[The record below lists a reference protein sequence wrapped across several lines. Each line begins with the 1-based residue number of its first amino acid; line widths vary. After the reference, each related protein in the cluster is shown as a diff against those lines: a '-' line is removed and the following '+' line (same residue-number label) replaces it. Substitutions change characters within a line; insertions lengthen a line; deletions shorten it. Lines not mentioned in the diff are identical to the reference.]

1 MSEPPPDEGGGRPG
15 FWSPLAR
22 PPVRRLLIAQLPA
35 DLADWLDFVAF
46 GALLAYG
53 FGEGPATLAL
63 LVVAMG
69 LPYVLIGP
77 VAGVLVDRVD
87 LRRAMVLANAGRG
100 LATAAVFLAPDAG
113 TAIALAFLKSAADSA
128 FSPARQAALAV
139 LTPRA
144 LLPAA
149 NGLSHAINQATK
161 VAGPA
166 LGGVLF
172 LVLVPRQ
179 VFLVNAAISGL
190 ALLLALRLP
199 AAMRAPPAQPGT
211 GSGTGHRFL
220 REIAAGIAHYR
231 RTPALAVALAGMSA
245 GLFAIFLYD
254 ALIPLLTRALGLGET
269 VFGLAIAAVGLGGVA
284 GSLAIGQAGERARPL
299 RQMALG
305 ALLSG
310 ALFALVGHLAA
321 GHLPASGWL
330 LIALFAL
337 IGGTTSLMMVPYR
350 VLLQRETPAALLGRV
365 TAVGEAVSTMVLLA
379 GPPTGALLAGLG
391 GLPLPFLAGGYATIL
406 VGLGITLAGT
416 RLRG

>member
-1 MSEPPPDEGGGRPG
+1 MTPADSERPDRAA
-15 FWSPLAR
+15 FWSPLRLR
-22 PPVRRLLIAQLPA
+22 PIRRLLLAQIPA

-53 FGEGPATLAL
+53 FGEGPVALAL

-77 VAGVLVDRVD
+77 FAGVLVDRVD
-87 LRRAMVLANAGRG
+87 LRWAMILANAGRG
-100 LATAAVFLAPDAG
+100 LATGAVFFAVDIELV
-113 TAIALAFLKSAADSA
+113 IALAFLKSTADSA
-128 FSPARQAALAV
+128 FSPAKQAALAS

-166 LGGVLF
+166 FGGALF
-172 LVLVPRQ
+172 LIMAPRQ
-179 VFLVNAAISGL
+179 VFLVNAAISAI
-190 ALLLALRLP
+190 ALVLVLRLP
-199 AAMRAPPAQPGT
+199 AAMRAPAAAER
-211 GSGTGHRFL
+211 RFW
-220 REIAAGIAHYR
+220 REIGDGFAHFR
-231 RTPALAVALAGMSA
+231 RTPALLVGLAGLSA

-254 ALIPLLTRALGLGET
+254 ALIPLLTRSLALDET
-269 VFGLAIAAVGLGGVA
+269 VFGLAIAAVGLGGVVGA
-284 GSLAIGQAGERARPL
+284 LLIAQVGEAARPL

-305 ALLSG
+305 ALMSG
-310 ALFALVGHLAA
+310 LLFALVGHMAA
-321 GHLPASGWL
+321 GDLPASGWL
-330 LIALFAL
+330 LICLFAL

-365 TAVGEAVSTMVLLA
+365 TAVGEAVSTMALLA
-379 GPPTGALLAGLG
+379 GPPAGALLAGLG

-406 VGLGITLAGT
+406 VGLGLVLAV
-416 RLRG
+416 RRFRD